1 MMPSAQPMSAAK
13 RLLLGRVFPWIVVPV
28 GVLSMCLGIE
38 NTLMARASAAWPS
51 VEGAIIRAT
60 VARDS
65 SADSSGASGTWRPIV
80 VYAYVV
86 DAMRHEGQRISYGE
100 YATAERADAES
111 VVDKNPKDTRVRVYY
126 MPDDPRQAVLEPGA
140 SGIPWFFVALGLVF
154 SITGVLLVK
163 FLPRLVPSG
172 QK

>member
-13 RLLLGRVFPWIVVPV
+13 RLLLGRVFPWIVVLV
-28 GVLSMCLGIE
+28 GVLSMYLGIE

-65 SADSSGASGTWRPIV
+65 SADNSSASETWRPIV

-111 VVDKNPKDTRVRVYY
+111 VVDKYPKDTRVRVSY